1 MPRYMQIY
9 IYIGLDYMSR
19 YLHLYK
25 FYNELAV
32 MGLGL
37 KKLHEE
43 LSWSSI
49 TARRN
54 WVLDLNVRQA

>member
-1 MPRYMQIY
+1 
-9 IYIGLDYMSR
+9 MSQ

-49 TARRN
+49 TARCN
-54 WVLDLNVRQA
+54 WVLDLNVQQA